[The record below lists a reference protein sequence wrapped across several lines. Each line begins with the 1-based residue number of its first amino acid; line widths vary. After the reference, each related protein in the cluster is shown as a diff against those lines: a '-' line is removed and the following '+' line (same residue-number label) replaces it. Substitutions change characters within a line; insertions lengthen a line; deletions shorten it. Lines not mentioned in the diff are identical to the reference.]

1 MENLSRWGA
10 FFERVFQLIK
20 DLGGLTYNGRCG
32 IVIIC
37 FYDRLDRL
45 LCLLSVLAA
54 DRLLVHA
61 PCVTRF
67 IFGIG
72 GVFGD

>member
-1 MENLSRWGA
+1 MTTSAIN
-10 FFERVFQLIK
+10 
-20 DLGGLTYNGRCG
+20 C
-32 IVIIC
+32 
-37 FYDRLDRL
+37 L

-61 PCVTRF
+61 PRFTRF

-72 GVFGD
+72 VVFGD